1 MRILFLCLVL
11 LLWAVKAMAQPQLQ
25 SDVPQRIIALAPHIT
40 ELLYAVGAGEQLVA
54 VSDYSDYPAAANRLP
69 KVAGYQGIDLEAVL
83 ALRPDL
89 IIAWRAAP
97 ATAELQ
103 RLQQLGIRIVYS
115 DPQTLQ
121 GIIDEVRHL
130 GELTGKKQQALQL
143 ADKLT
148 LKLQELTGRYSAKMA
163 VPVFFAMDTELL
175 TTVAANSMVQQI
187 LALCGADN
195 PFAVMPND
203 YPRVSLEQVLHS
215 QPELIIQAGTAAM
228 PANFSYWQR
237 FRMIPAVKKK
247 QFLAVN
253 ADELYRMT
261 PRTFDA
267 AAAVCEGVEQV
278 RQRQ

>member
-69 KVAGYQGIDLEAVL
+69 KVAGYQGIDLESVL

-143 ADKLT
+143 ANKLE
-148 LKLQELTGRYSAKMA
+148 LKLQELTGHYSAKMA

-175 TTVAANSMVQQI
+175 TTVAAKSMVQQI

-195 PFAVMPND
+195 PFAAMPND
-203 YPRVSLEQVLHS
+203 YPRVSLEQVLYS

-267 AAAVCEGVEQV
+267 ATAVCEGVEQV